1 MGSPVCLLV
10 ARDVSS
16 ALMGGVVGVRW
27 VWEGAGREHEAGGSV
42 LTVTISEAVRD
53 TCSAG
58 SSEYCHFAVYS
69 KHTTYTETASQVQ
82 PNHIQWIMRNANTD
96 TQCNMYTCKITD
108 MHT

>member
-10 ARDVSS
+10 VRDVSS

-42 LTVTISEAVRD
+42 LTVTISEAVMD

-69 KHTTYTETASQVQ
+69 KHTYHIHRNSITCTAI
-82 PNHIQWIMRNANTD
+82 PHTMDN
-96 TQCNMYTCKITD
+96 KICEHR
-108 MHT
+108 HTM